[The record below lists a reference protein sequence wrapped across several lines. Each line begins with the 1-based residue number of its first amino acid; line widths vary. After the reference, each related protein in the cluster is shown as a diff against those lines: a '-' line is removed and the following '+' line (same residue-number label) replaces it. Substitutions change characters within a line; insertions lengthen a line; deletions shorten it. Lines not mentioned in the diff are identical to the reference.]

1 MIIVQ
6 KFGGTSVGTVE
17 RIKNVARRCLATQRQ
32 GHKVAVIVSAMSGE
46 TNRLLGLAQQMHVE
60 PDERELDVIASTGEQ
75 VSVGLLALAIHAE
88 GGKAVS
94 LLGHQIRV
102 LTDSAFARARIRDVE
117 GQAIEEAFAQNKIA
131 VIAGFQGVDD
141 AGNIT
146 TLGRGG
152 SDTSAVAVAAALK
165 ADVCEI
171 YTDVDGV
178 YTADP
183 NMVPGARKVERSATR
198 RCWNWRRWAPKSCN
212 PVGRVRDEER
222 HSDSRPIEFQRQRR
236 DVGCA

>member
-1 MIIVQ
+1 
-6 KFGGTSVGTVE
+6 
-17 RIKNVARRCLATQRQ
+17 
-32 GHKVAVIVSAMSGE
+32 
-46 TNRLLGLAQQMHVE
+46 MHVE

-146 TLGRGG
+146 TL
-152 SDTSAVAVAAALK
+152 AAA
-165 ADVCEI
+165 ARTPRRWPWQRRSRPTFVRF
-171 YTDVDGV
+171 TPTS
-178 YTADP
+178 TASTPATP
-183 NMVPGARKVERSATR
+183 NVVPNARKVDRISYEEMLETGVVGRQSSAD
-198 RCWNWRRWAPKSCN
+198 
-212 PVGRVRDEER
+212 PVGRVRDEVR
-222 HSDSRPIEFQRQRR
+222 RSDSRPIEFQRQRR
-236 DVGCA
+236 DVGRA